1 MKNKAGSSNTKQIE
15 ELLKKQQLKYF
26 IFTHPISEKSFGT
39 FGLEWRKL
47 ICHSTRGVFF
57 SRRFDGV
64 CQKIFFRGLFLS
76 HPDLF
81 RFFSAKEWIP
91 VNRKVFGLP
100 QKIELKSYFCG
111 VQHKVMAARI
121 SLERLPSEVTTL
133 PCVDYDRNRIFFNS
147 HVIFNWF
154 IFYFLLIL

>member
-1 MKNKAGSSNTKQIE
+1 MKNKAGSSNKKQIE

-47 ICHSTRGVFF
+47 ICNSTRGVFF

-81 RFFSAKEWIP
+81 RFFLPRNESQSTEKFL
-91 VNRKVFGLP
+91 VFHK
-100 QKIELKSYFCG
+100 KIELKSYFCG
-111 VQHKVMAARI
+111 VQNTVMAPRI